1 MLPIAKEAVM
11 ALRELRLAINE
22 LRLMIRELADREK
35 V

>member
-22 LRLMIRELADREK
+22 LRLAIRELLDREK